1 MIRPTTK
8 RPSRALAFACA
19 LGMALPALPA
29 QALML
34 DFAAPATATGER
46 REALTSYRIPVGPW
60 AAGSIP
66 TELAEGAFDQTAW
79 RIAAP
84 GQTTLQLLRP
94 LRAQLAKA
102 GFDTI
107 FECETAACGGFDFRY
122 GTEVLPEP
130 EMHVDLGDFRFLAA
144 RRDGADG
151 PDYVTLL
158 VSRSADT
165 GFVQLTAIGAP
176 GIGTPDLVTSTKSA
190 LSTPATPLIPAAPAP
205 APALAPAASD
215 LGLALAAGTPVILP
229 GLTFASGK
237 ADLAPGDYP
246 ALADLAAWL
255 AANPDARID
264 LTGHSDGSGDP
275 VTNTALSSKRAE
287 AIRAKLITSHG
298 IAADRI
304 TTRGLGPA
312 LPIAS
317 NDTAEGRAQNR
328 RVEVT
333 LTPTR

>member
-1 MIRPTTK
+1 MIRRTTM
-8 RPSRALAFACA
+8 RPSRTLAFACA
-19 LGMALPALPA
+19 LGLALSAIPA

-34 DFAAPATATGER
+34 DFTGTATPTGER

-60 AAGSIP
+60 ADGSIP

-79 RIAAP
+79 RIVAP

-94 LRAQLAKA
+94 LRAQLAQA

-144 RRDGADG
+144 RRDGTDG

-190 LSTPATPLIPAAPAP
+190 LSTPAAPILPDEPAALHSAF
-205 APALAPAASD
+205 
-215 LGLALAAGTPVILP
+215 GLALAAGAPVILS
-229 GLTFASGK
+229 GLNFPSGLP
-237 ADLAPGDYP
+237 DLAPGDYP

-255 AANPDARID
+255 QANPAARID

-275 VTNTALSSKRAE
+275 VRNTALSAERAE
-287 AIRAKLITSHG
+287 TIRAALISRHG

-312 LPIAS
+312 QPIAS

>member
-1 MIRPTTK
+1 MIRRTTM
-8 RPSRALAFACA
+8 RRSRALAFACA
-19 LGMALPALPA
+19 VGLALTAIPA

-34 DFAAPATATGER
+34 DFAGPATPTGER

-60 AAGSIP
+60 AAGTIP

-84 GQTTLQLLRP
+84 GKTTLELLRP
-94 LRAQLAKA
+94 LRDQLATA

-144 RRDGADG
+144 RRDGTDG
-151 PDYVTLL
+151 PDYLTLL

-165 GFVQLTAIGAP
+165 GFVQLTVIGSA
-176 GIGTPDLVTSTKSA
+176 GIGMPDLVTSTKSA
-190 LSTPATPLIPAAPAP
+190 LSTPSSPVLPAAPA
-205 APALAPAASD
+205 LPAAAPQSD
-215 LGLALAAGTPVILP
+215 LGLALAAGTPVILS
-229 GLTFASGK
+229 GLAFPSGK

-255 AANPDARID
+255 AANPDARVD

-275 VTNTALSSKRAE
+275 VANTALSTKRAE
-287 AIRAKLITSHG
+287 AIRAALITQHN

-304 TTRGLGPA
+304 TARGIGPA
-312 LPIAS
+312 MPIAS

>member
-1 MIRPTTK
+1 MIRRTTK

-19 LGMALPALPA
+19 VGLALTAIPAH
-29 QALML
+29 ALMFE
-34 DFAAPATATGER
+34 FAGPATPTGER

-60 AAGSIP
+60 AGGSMP

-84 GQTTLQLLRP
+84 GKTTLELLRP
-94 LRAQLAKA
+94 LRDQLAKA

-144 RRDGADG
+144 RRDGTDG
-151 PDYVTLL
+151 PDYLTLL

-165 GFVQLTAIGAP
+165 GFVQLTVIGSD

-190 LSTPATPLIPAAPAP
+190 LSTPSSPVLPAAS
-205 APALAPAASD
+205 AAGAQSD
-215 LGLALAAGTPVILP
+215 LGLALAAGAPVILSGINFP
-229 GLTFASGK
+229 SGK
-237 ADLAPGDYP
+237 KDLPPGDYP
-246 ALADLAAWL
+246 ALAALAAWL
-255 AANPDARID
+255 NANPDARVD
-264 LTGHSDGSGDP
+264 LTGHSDGSGNP
-275 VTNTALSSKRAE
+275 VANTALSAKRAE
-287 AIRAKLITSHG
+287 AIRALLITQHG

-304 TTRGLGPA
+304 TARGLGPA

-317 NDTAEGRAQNR
+317 NDTVEGRAKNR